1 MKKNKLNKILI
12 SGLVISILLGA
23 SIATITVADSLTVT
37 ISANPVKIT
46 AGQGKSVT
54 LSWSSTG
61 ATDASIEGIGNVATS
76 GSQIVYPTKTTT
88 YTITVSN
95 RNEGTVAYAST
106 TVTVNTG
113 TSFTINITDTNPSN
127 LILSSDSSI
136 FTVGDPFIINGPSNV
151 NDYSIAQITSSGG
164 EENLGAPGVLSG
176 SFSPNDVGLWKVWVS
191 GTKDNPMTSNP
202 IYFAVL
208 PQPKLTP
215 STQGTSTYCYISTT
229 DPNKYFELHVDK
241 TLLIPGSNTDA
252 TSTVTLTYSLG
263 NWPSGYSCY
272 VTDKQVYGGVTSNL
286 TFYVTSTDHY
296 SFDCQKGSVSVCTT
310 TKEYA
315 KEYANG
321 GLISLPSTNKN
332 KIYIRVFGG
341 AAGGMQE
348 VAPFS
353 Q

>member
-23 SIATITVADSLTVT
+23 SITTVTVADSLTVT

-46 AGQGKSVT
+46 AGQGEPVT

-61 ATDASIEGIGNVATS
+61 ATDASIEGIGKVATS

-88 YTITVSN
+88 YTITAINSVD
-95 RNEGTVAYAST
+95 GTMAYAST

-113 TSFTINITDTNPSN
+113 PSFTIYITDPKS
-127 LILSSDSSI
+127 SSDSSI
-136 FTVGDPFIINGPSNV
+136 FTVGDPFTISGGPTNV
-151 NDYSIAQITSSGG
+151 NDYSIARITSSGG

-191 GTKDNPMTSNP
+191 GTKNNPMTSNP

-215 STQGTSTYCYISTT
+215 STQGTSTYCYISK
-229 DPNKYFELHVDK
+229 DPTQYFELHVDK

-263 NWPSGYSCY
+263 NWPSYPKYVCH
-272 VTDKQVYGGVTSNL
+272 VTDNQKYDATSNL
-286 TFYVTSTDHY
+286 TFYVTSTDQY
-296 SFDCQKGSVSVCTT
+296 SFDCQQGSTWNPNANSVCTT

-315 KEYANG
+315 NG
-321 GLISLPSTNKN
+321 RLISLPSTNKN
-332 KIYIRVFGG
+332 FIYIRVFGG